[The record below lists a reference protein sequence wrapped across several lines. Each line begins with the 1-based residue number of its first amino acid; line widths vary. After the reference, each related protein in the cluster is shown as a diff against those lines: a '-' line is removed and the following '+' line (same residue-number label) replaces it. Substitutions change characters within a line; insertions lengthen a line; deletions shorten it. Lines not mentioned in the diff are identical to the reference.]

1 MFDIICMYWFLLT
14 DFCWHIIS
22 LIKHRSLLIEII
34 FFSDIDYERCLPC
47 HCFAPKKEN
56 DNMLSRAEWT
66 EVANA
71 GACCIVLQRQ
81 SFAFS
86 FASVLCFFCLFFLSD
101 DRCSCSL
108 QSIFLRRTK
117 LTSLYLYTC
126 KWYIYIFFFSFPS
139 APEIP
144 KPGCKSKPLP
154 GTAFDRDVYGYGT
167 WKNPMTKADTAA
179 ELAWENPMTGD
190 QPGEPNLEKFYEK
203 VRSRRVFERHFF
215 FLFFLKN
222 LFIFFS
228 LSFPLYSTRVSL
240 LYFKFLLFANR
251 WKRLT
256 WERKVLDQAK
266 MIQFMFKEKKWQH

>member
-1 MFDIICMYWFLLT
+1 MI
-14 DFCWHIIS
+14 
-22 LIKHRSLLIEII
+22 
-34 FFSDIDYERCLPC
+34 
-47 HCFAPKKEN
+47 
-56 DNMLSRAEWT
+56 
-66 EVANA
+66 
-71 GACCIVLQRQ
+71 
-81 SFAFS
+81 
-86 FASVLCFFCLFFLSD
+86 
-101 DRCSCSL
+101 
-108 QSIFLRRTK
+108 
-117 LTSLYLYTC
+117 YLY
-126 KWYIYIFFFSFPS
+126 FFFFFFPS